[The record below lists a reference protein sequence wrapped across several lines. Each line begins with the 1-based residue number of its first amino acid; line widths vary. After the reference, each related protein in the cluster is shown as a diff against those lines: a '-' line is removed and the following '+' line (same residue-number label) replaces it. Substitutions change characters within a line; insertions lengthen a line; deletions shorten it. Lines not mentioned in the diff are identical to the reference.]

1 MAGKNNES
9 VKEAGPSMTL
19 QCPILNSTN
28 YTIWA
33 VKIIAIF
40 GVHGISEVLEE
51 EKGAF
56 DVKKNRMA
64 IACLFQ
70 AMPEEIVLQVAHHKK
85 VADTWADL
93 KAHFVGAEMI
103 KEARLQTL
111 ESEFE
116 ALKMKDTDTIDDFTG
131 KISPLVSQANN
142 LGSTIDYKNIV
153 RKLLESVPKK
163 YIQIVAAIEQFADL
177 NTILFQEA
185 IGRLK
190 AYEERIKESTE
201 EEDKHNKL
209 MFTNTSG
216 KEKFKEHKCK
226 HCGNWSSN
234 QGNFRQGRGKGC
246 WYGKSKDG
254 EQAHEDKGH
263 GKLGEPIREDKSHV
277 RCHKCNELGHCK
289 SECPKWKD
297 QEAHLV
303 WSQTTLL

>member
-9 VKEAGPSMTL
+9 VKEAGPSMML

-40 GVHGISEVLEE
+40 DVHGISEVLEE
-51 EKGAF
+51 EDAV
-56 DVKKNRMA
+56 DAKKNRMA
-64 IACLFQ
+64 IAYLFQ

-85 VADTWADL
+85 ASDIWANL
-93 KAHFVGAEMI
+93 KACFVGADRV

-131 KISPLVSQANN
+131 KISQLVSQANN
-142 LGSTIDYKNIV
+142 LGFTIDNKKLV
-153 RKLLESVPKK
+153 QKLLKSVPKK

-177 NTILFQEA
+177 NTMLFQEA

-201 EEDKHNKL
+201 EKDKHNKL

-234 QGNFRQGRGKGC
+234 QGNLGQGRGKGR
-246 WYGKSKDG
+246 WSGKSKDG
-254 EQAHEDKGH
+254 EQGHEDKSH
-263 GKLGEPIREDKSHV
+263 GRLGEPIREDKSHV
-277 RCHKCNELGHCK
+277 RCHKCNELGHYK